1 MKRMFGVAAIGLLL
15 VAPMLAA
22 RARQA
27 QPAATDFAALGRAA
41 IEELAAGEFDK
52 FIERLDPK
60 VGTVLTR
67 DKLAALWGNITKQAG
82 AFQKI
87 TAVQV
92 QHVQG
97 AHTATVTSAFEEQ
110 NLAFRVS
117 FNNEGK
123 VVGFF
128 IAPADAPWTAPSYVN
143 PAAFSELSVTVGPY
157 KLPGTLAMPN
167 GTGPFPAVV
176 LVHGSG
182 PHDRDETIGPNKPF
196 RDVAGGLASRNIAVL
211 RYDKRSLV
219 APQTIRTVNEEVVE
233 DAKAAIGLLS
243 SEPKVDRTR
252 IIVIG
257 HSLGGTLA
265 PRIAAD
271 DPRTTGI
278 VIMAGAVR
286 PLEDL
291 LVDQVRYLTGP
302 DSKETAAVEEAVK
315 KMRDPELTAASTI
328 DVLGARM
335 PGAYLLDLR
344 NYRPADVAASLKIPI
359 AVLQGQ
365 RDYQVTQVDF
375 ELWKKAL
382 AGRPNA
388 MLKLYSTLNHLFI
401 AGTGPSRPD
410 EYMRAA
416 HVDEQVIVDLTNWIQ
431 AKH

>member
-1 MKRMFGVAAIGLLL
+1 MKRLFGVAAIGLLL
-15 VAPMLAA
+15 VAPALAA
-22 RARQA
+22 RARQSQLA
-27 QPAATDFAALGRAA
+27 VTDFATPGRAA

-52 FIERLDPK
+52 FIDRLDPK
-60 VGTVLTR
+60 VGATLTR

-92 QHVQG
+92 QDAQG
-97 AHTATVTSAFEEQ
+97 AHTATVTCAFEEQ

-128 IAPADAPWTAPSYVN
+128 LAPADAPWTAPSYLN
-143 PAAFSELSVTVGPY
+143 PSAFSELSVTVGPN
-157 KLPGTLAMPN
+157 KLPGTLSVPT

-176 LVHGSG
+176 LVQGSG

-196 RDVAGGLASRNIAVL
+196 RDLAGGLASRNIAVL

-233 DAKAAIGLLS
+233 DAKAAIGLLTNES
-243 SEPKVDRTR
+243 KVDRTR

-286 PLEDL
+286 PIEDL

-315 KMRDPELTAASTI
+315 KMRDPELTASSTI

-344 NYRPADVAASLKIPI
+344 NYRPADVAASLKIPM

-382 AGRPNA
+382 AGRQNV
-388 MLKLYSTLNHLFI
+388 MLKLYPALNHLFMP
-401 AGTGPSRPD
+401 GSGPSRPD
-410 EYMRAA
+410 EYMRAG
-416 HVDEQVIVDLTNWIQ
+416 HVDEQVIVDLAAWI
-431 AKH
+431 KNSR